1 MNLLYDLPIDLQ
13 RKIWEWDDRWKETF
27 QLEVM
32 PYIQNYWFVKWIDLS
47 DNENYGLDIR
57 EDCINSKTKKLHS
70 NYIDCK
76 KICEKKNKKK
86 DGYFYLPDHKYY
98 GDMTQTKI
106 LVHRNIKY
114 FLFDPNPEN
123 DFNGIYEDVYI
134 DGIG

>member
-13 RKIWEWDDRWKETF
+13 RTIWEWDDRWKETF

-32 PYIQNYWFVKWIDLS
+32 PYIQQEWFVKWVDLS
-47 DNENYGLDIR
+47 NNENFGLDIR
-57 EDCINSKTKKLHS
+57 ESCINSKTKKLHS

-76 KICEKKNKKK
+76 KMCEKKNKKK

-98 GDMTQTKI
+98 GDMTQTNI
-106 LVHRNIKY
+106 IVHHNIKY
-114 FLFDPNPEN
+114 FLFDPSK
-123 DFNGIYEDVYI
+123 DSNGIYEDVYI